1 MLASSGGALLGF
13 LAGHY
18 LSYEEIPRISL
29 VFPILFVAF
38 FSFMPETPYYLMK
51 INQMEVRLG
60 FNHYSD
66 VEQFKCV

>member
-1 MLASSGGALLGF
+1 MLASSGGVLLGF

-18 LSYEEIPRISL
+18 LSYEETPRIAL

-51 INQMEVRLG
+51 TNHMEVGLFEEKR
-60 FNHYSD
+60 
-66 VEQFKCV
+66 K